1 MGHTI
6 RIMHDEQRKKNV
18 EVVASLL
25 INLVSSIA
33 IIEVNKHIYMT
44 YGFPNMTL
52 TCLNFVVTF
61 LGLVL
66 CNQLGMF
73 KIVRVPIIKMLPMAL
88 TFCGFVVFT
97 NFSLEYNSIGTYQ
110 CLKVLTVPGVMI
122 ISAFLYNESYSS
134 RVILSVVSFYFRSYN
149 YLIIFISK

>member
-33 IIEVNKHIYMT
+33 IIEVNKHIYIT

-88 TFCGFVVFT
+88 TFCGFVVLT

-122 ISAFLYNESYSS
+122 ISSFLYNESYSS
-134 RVILSVVSFYFRSYN
+134 RVILSIVSLYFRP
-149 YLIIFISK
+149 